1 MFEKIELLEGLQS
14 VNSKDEIIRSRHTET
29 SHEILNLDVIE
40 DHGGDVVG
48 VLLSHGFVW
57 SGLNGGEEVGGV
69 ISDSSGDLS
78 AKGSGVIVSGGLG
91 V

>member
-14 VNSKDEIIRSRHTET
+14 VDSKDEIIWSSHTKT
-29 SHEILNLDVIE
+29 SHEILNLDIIE
-40 DHGGDVVG
+40 DHSSDVVG

-57 SGLNGGEEVGGV
+57 TGLNGGEEVGGV
-69 ISDSSGDLS
+69 ISD
-78 AKGSGVIVSGGLG
+78 GSGTLGAKSSSVIVAGRLR